1 MWHAQQEAS
10 WRKGR
15 GVKRKRLRCVFPNR
29 RRTPFLLRRRSTHK
43 STGPNYIILSF
54 SLGGQAAPSAFG
66 STLDCSVLFWCPACL
81 PAIARQAHKTLSK
94 INFQERAQQQQN
106 AKALGQKFF
115 QNKKAK
121 EAAKYII
128 CKQQVGAAFIDGW
141 RWWYCPSTFSPSV
154 SAESESK

>member
-54 SLGGQAAPSAFG
+54 SLGGQAAPSAFC

-94 INFQERAQQQQN
+94 INFQETRTATTKCKSSG
-106 AKALGQKFF
+106 AKVFPKQKSQGSRQVHYMQAASGGCLYRWMAVVVLSLNFF
-115 QNKKAK
+115 AFG
-121 EAAKYII
+121 
-128 CKQQVGAAFIDGW
+128 VGG
-141 RWWYCPSTFSPSV
+141 
-154 SAESESK
+154 K